1 MDRQRRPRRAG
12 ASEGI
17 FGLNRNSDF
26 RCGCTL
32 ASFDQ
37 EQLKRRQLPQCA
49 TWMWRGQTCIYTCA
63 GEAAGRAAE
72 GEGQV
77 SGVLVDLAA
86 AAGSGH
92 TTCSRH

>member
-32 ASFDQ
+32 ASFDR
-37 EQLKRRQLPQCA
+37 EQLERRLTQCA
-49 TWMWRGQTCIYTCA
+49 TWM
-63 GEAAGRAAE
+63 
-72 GEGQV
+72 
-77 SGVLVDLAA
+77 
-86 AAGSGH
+86 
-92 TTCSRH
+92 